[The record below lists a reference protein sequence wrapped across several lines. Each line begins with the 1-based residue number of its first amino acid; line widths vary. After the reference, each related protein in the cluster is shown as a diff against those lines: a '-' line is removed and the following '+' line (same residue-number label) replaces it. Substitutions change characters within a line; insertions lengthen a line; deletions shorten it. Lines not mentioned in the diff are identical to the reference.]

1 MRDCSDW
8 RLDPQTFAKINRHY
22 GPLEVDLFASRLTNQ
37 CQRYYSWRPDPF
49 ADAFMQDWSAVKG
62 FANPP
67 WNLVPRVLNQVQTQE
82 ADIVLVT
89 PLWKAQPWYAL
100 LLSMLV
106 DWPCPLPQQ
115 ELLTPMGEVSLSP
128 PRLVA
133 WSISGNPSKVK
144 AFLSR
149 LQTSLPRLRQT
160 THSLS
165 DGIAGVGSHPFSGP
179 VSEVAN
185 FVFLLAITRPSRSAD
200 LSQLSINRMKS
211 LSNGVAFTPAV
222 LAKQS
227 RQGKPIEEF
236 FFPSFPDNSSLCPVG
251 TISITRDR

>member
-1 MRDCSDW
+1 MVPGEEHTHPSPISARCTELYSRQRIQITVQIGDW
-8 RLDPQTFAKINRHY
+8 TLK
-22 GPLEVDLFASRLTNQ
+22 PLPKSTGTMVLWKWTYLL
-37 CQRYYSWRPDPF
+37 PDSPIS
-49 ADAFMQDWSAVKG
+49 ANVITVGDQIHFMQDWSAVKG

-82 ADIVLVT
+82 TDIVLVT

-115 ELLTPMGEVSLSP
+115 ELLTSMGEVSLSP

-133 WSISGNPSKVK
+133 WSISGNPSKAK

-149 LQTSLPRLRQT
+149 LQTSLPSPGGLRQTSLT

-165 DGIAGVGSHPFSGP
+165 DGIAGVVRGVPIRF
-179 VSEVAN
+179 
-185 FVFLLAITRPSRSAD
+185 RD
-200 LSQLSINRMKS
+200 L
-211 LSNGVAFTPAV
+211 
-222 LAKQS
+222 
-227 RQGKPIEEF
+227 
-236 FFPSFPDNSSLCPVG
+236 
-251 TISITRDR
+251 